1 MNQNLSVMK
10 KTISLTFF
18 VLVSG
23 IIYSQGLNGIFTTS
37 LLNVY
42 SVGNNG
48 VFLKSTNAGSTYSSA
63 VISPERLNS
72 VFGINA
78 FVWVCGRNGKFYRSA
93 DIAETWMESTVA
105 PAVDLYSVFFT
116 DVNTGFVCGNGGRI
130 FKTTDGGVVWSSLNS
145 GAGFD
150 LKGVKFTDASTGY
163 CFGESSI
170 LLKTT
175 DGGNNW
181 SPMPLPFDGKIRSF
195 DVSSGVM
202 IAGGSYDI
210 YFRSTD
216 NGISWASTRLK
227 IQSLPSI
234 VSVEILTPQ
243 TYVLLLE
250 SGSVWKTTNGGEAF
264 TYGRNELR
272 SEASSLCV
280 YNYKL
285 YAAGKNSIVV
295 ARSTDKGNSWSL
307 PPSTTFTVSFEQLF
321 TPSTFSYNRVLD
333 MNYQARGVLY
343 CLVKNKLYRTLN
355 MGVNWSLLSEFQ
367 VDPVVQISTQLV
379 VNMKDSSKMIA
390 AVNTQDIDTIEHACR
405 LYRTSNYGMNWQN
418 VFASNND
425 FIGNFICQDPQ
436 HPDTLFMGIR
446 DSVFRS
452 TNFGLNWSK
461 IATWDFEDW
470 CDIAVSHDNSQV
482 IYGSTNH
489 YPARLCKSTNGGFN
503 WYTVDMVNDTSFC
516 EMPCIAL
523 SNHSP
528 AMILHAQYSRT
539 FPNQSGLKR
548 SYSQG
553 NSWLFTQMPGISW
566 AIDIAKDDPA
576 LYAYGNVSY
585 DPIFLST
592 NSGGNF
598 VGTPSKY
605 AEHLLYYDRANL
617 FVNDHGTISKMKITY
632 NMPVIGIQN
641 ITGEVPVEFALAQ
654 NFPNPFN
661 PATTINFEIPKSG
674 FVKLAIYDLLGRE
687 MDVPLSQ
694 ILSAGVYSVDWN
706 AASYPSGVYFYRLE
720 SSGISIT
727 KKMVLAK

>member
-1 MNQNLSVMK
+1 MK
-10 KTISLTFF
+10 KTIILTFF

-23 IIYSQGLNGIFTTS
+23 IIYSQGLNGIFSTS

-72 VFGINA
+72 VFGINT
-78 FVWVCGRNGKFYRSA
+78 FVWVCGSNGKFYRSA
-93 DIAETWMESTVA
+93 DIAETWMESTVS
-105 PAVDLYSVFFT
+105 PGVDLYSVFFT

-150 LKGVKFTDASTGY
+150 LKGVKFSDASTGY

-175 DGGNNW
+175 DGGSNW
-181 SPMPLPFDGKIRSF
+181 SQMLLPFDGKIRSF
-195 DVSSGVM
+195 DVSGGIM

-210 YFRSTD
+210 YLRSTD
-216 NGISWASTRLK
+216 NGFSWISTSLK

-250 SGSVWKTTNGGEAF
+250 SGSIWKTTNGGLTF
-264 TYGRNELR
+264 TFGRNDFR
-272 SEASSLCV
+272 DAASSMCLF
-280 YNYKL
+280 NYKMYL
-285 YAAGKNSIVV
+285 CGKYNTVV
-295 ARSTDKGNSWSL
+295 ARSTDEGNSWSL

-321 TPSTFSYNRVLD
+321 TPGMYSFNRVLD
-333 MNYQARGVLY
+333 MNYQARGVLFS
-343 CLVKNKLYRTLN
+343 LVKNKLYRTLN

-367 VDPVVQISTQLV
+367 VDPVVQRSTQLV

-390 AVNTQDIDTIEHACR
+390 AVNSQNLDTTEHACR
-405 LYRTSNYGMNWQN
+405 LYRTTNYGMNWQN
-418 VFASNND
+418 VFKTDND
-425 FIGNFICQDPQ
+425 FIGNFISQDPQ

-461 IATWDFEDW
+461 IATWGFDDW
-470 CDIAVSHDNSQV
+470 CDIAVSYDNSQV

-489 YPARLCKSTNGGFN
+489 HPARLCKSTNGGYN
-503 WYTVDMVNDTSFC
+503 WFMVDMVSDTGFC

-523 SNHSP
+523 SNLAP
-528 AMILHAQYSRT
+528 NMILHAQKASNS
-539 FPNQSGLKR
+539 NQTGLKR
-548 SYSQG
+548 SYTQG
-553 NSWLFTQMPGISW
+553 NSWLFSQFTGDSW
-566 AIDIAKDDPA
+566 AIDVAKDDPA
-576 LYAYGNVSY
+576 LYAYGSVSY

-605 AEHLLYYDRANL
+605 AEQLLYYDRANL

-641 ITGEVPVEFALAQ
+641 IAGNVPKEYGLGQ
-654 NFPNPFN
+654 NYPNPFN
-661 PATTINFEIPKSG
+661 PVTNIQ
-674 FVKLAIYDLLGRE
+674 V
-687 MDVPLSQ
+687 
-694 ILSAGVYSVDWN
+694 GVH
-706 AASYPSGVYFYRLE
+706 
-720 SSGISIT
+720 
-727 KKMVLAK
+727 VL

>member
-18 VLVSG
+18 VLVYG

-72 VFGINA
+72 VFGINT
-78 FVWVCGRNGKFYRSA
+78 FVWVCGSNGKFYRSA
-93 DIAETWMESTVA
+93 DIAETWMESTVS

-116 DVNTGFVCGNGGRI
+116 DVNTGFVCGNSGRI

-150 LKGVKFTDASTGY
+150 LKGVKFSDASTGY
-163 CFGESSI
+163 CFGESNI

-195 DVSSGVM
+195 DVSGGVM

-234 VSVEILTPQ
+234 ISVEILTPQ

-250 SGSVWKTTNGGEAF
+250 SGSVWKTTNGGLTF
-264 TYGRNELR
+264 TFGRNDFR
-272 SEASSLCV
+272 DAASSMCLF
-280 YNYKL
+280 NYKMYL
-285 YAAGKNSIVV
+285 CGKYNTVV
-295 ARSTDKGNSWSL
+295 ARSTDEGNSWSL

-321 TPSTFSYNRVLD
+321 TPGTFSYNRVLD
-333 MNYQARGVLY
+333 MNYQARGVLFS
-343 CLVKNKLYRTLN
+343 LVKNKLYRTLN

-390 AVNTQDIDTIEHACR
+390 AVNSQDIDTTEHACR
-405 LYRTSNYGMNWQN
+405 LYRTTNYGMNWQN
-418 VFASNND
+418 VFTNDND

-452 TNFGLNWSK
+452 TNFGLIWSK